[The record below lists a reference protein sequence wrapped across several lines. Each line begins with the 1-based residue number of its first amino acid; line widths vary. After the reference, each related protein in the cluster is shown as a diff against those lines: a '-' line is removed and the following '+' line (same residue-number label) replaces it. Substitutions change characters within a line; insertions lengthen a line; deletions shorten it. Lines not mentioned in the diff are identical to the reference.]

1 MLADQLVCEQRAVAD
16 RQACEQQRM
25 AERREAEEKQAAAD
39 AETVIAL
46 LRGMNTD
53 RAAFVS
59 VPPTLLPMS
68 DAAANWR
75 ADVQRQIDQGL
86 VTLVSDA
93 LYVSSNGNSTFRA
106 ELAGLRISGTIF
118 RRGGRW
124 KYLCNI
130 PTRTDG
136 SWSSYAEW
144 YDARKAMIATFRRL
158 LTEYLAT
165 NQAYKTHGPA
175 PLVSWCDNLEL
186 ERTTCVAMS

>member
-1 MLADQLVCEQRAVAD
+1 
-16 RQACEQQRM
+16 M

-118 RRGGRW
+118 RRVAV
-124 KYLCNI
+124 
-130 PTRTDG
+130 G
-136 SWSSYAEW
+136 S
-144 YDARKAMIATFRRL
+144 IFATFL
-158 LTEYLAT
+158 HGLTDRGQVMRSGMTAQGYDRHIQAIVDRVSC
-165 NQAYKTHGPA
+165 NQSGLQDAWPR